1 MIKRKAELSTF
12 GSKLGQIY
20 LKKNPSTTDRQMQ
33 LSVIVENIVS
43 SELVQ
48 LGEHAQPVVGLELN
62 ILKGI

>member
-1 MIKRKAELSTF
+1 
-12 GSKLGQIY
+12 
-20 LKKNPSTTDRQMQ
+20 MQ